1 MKSLIFITTLFIVA
15 SCISCNSIKIKDAI
29 AKSDSTS
36 AETKSSLSASDET
49 SSPLMDTTKLKSDLN
64 DIMSSVVSG
73 KPDTTKLKNAASDI
87 MTTDAKIL
95 SDSGI
100 DKMYGNSN
108 DPAVK
113 AAANT
118 LKKMRNGIGLTPDKL
133 DSIKKEAET
142 LKSNQ

>member
-1 MKSLIFITTLFIVA
+1 MKPLIFIAILFIIVL
-15 SCISCNSIKIKDAI
+15 CTSCNVNKIKDAI

-36 AETKSSLSASDET
+36 TEKKSSSSSSDET
-49 SSPLMDTTKLKSDLN
+49 SSPLMDTTKLKSDLS
-64 DIMSSVVSG
+64 DIITSVASG

-113 AAANT
+113 A
-118 LKKMRNGIGLTPDKL
+118 LQIL
-133 DSIKKEAET
+133 
-142 LKSNQ
+142 

>member
-1 MKSLIFITTLFIVA
+1 MKTLIFITMLFTITL
-15 SCISCNSIKIKDAI
+15 CISCNVNKVKDAI

-36 AETKSSLSASDET
+36 TEKRSSSSASDET
-49 SSPLMDTTKLKSDLN
+49 SSPLMDTAKLKSDFSDVLN
-64 DIMSSVVSG
+64 SVASG
-73 KPDTTKLKNAASDI
+73 DTTKLKNAASDI

-113 AAANT
+113 VTANT
-118 LKKMRNGIGLTPDKL
+118 LKKMRNGIGLTPGRL
-133 DSIKKEAET
+133 DSMKKEAEK